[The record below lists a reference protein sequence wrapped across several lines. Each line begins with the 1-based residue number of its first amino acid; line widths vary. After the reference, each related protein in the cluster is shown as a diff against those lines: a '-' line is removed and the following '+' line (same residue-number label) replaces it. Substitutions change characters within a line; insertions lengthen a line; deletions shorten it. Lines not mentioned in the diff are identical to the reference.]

1 LFSGTNFAG
10 DVLNRAEGKR
20 TMGINADKFGSLQLL
35 MGNEAIARGAIEAGI
50 GVATAYPGTPS
61 SEVIATLAKV
71 AKKLN
76 LYVEWSI
83 NEKVAVEVAAAAA
96 LSGVRAITAMKQNGL
111 NVALDF
117 LANLAL
123 TGVNKGMV
131 LMVGDDPGGLSSTNE
146 QDSRHI
152 AKILDLPLLEPATFQ
167 EAKDMTKWA
176 FELSEEISNVCM
188 VRTVTRI
195 SHARGNVVL
204 GELPAVE
211 KRARFDTSK
220 YYAGI
225 GGMAPKLHQIMHE
238 KRKKIVDLFEASPFN
253 SYLGPETP
261 ELLIVASGSG
271 WLYSMEAVRT
281 LSLGKAVGVLK
292 LGTTWPLPEQF
303 LRTQLSRAEK
313 ILAVEEVDPFLE
325 ANLKEFIAD
334 NMTGMR
340 FTFFGKSSGHTKPY
354 GELNVDLVMQAIAT
368 IMSINFTARDA
379 AYEKKAQEVEKT
391 CVPPRTSQLCPGCPH
406 RATYWALKDALRMA
420 GGDGVVTGD
429 IGCYAMGVLPTGFAQ
444 VKTVHAMG
452 SGMGVASGLG
462 KLDGFHFE
470 QPVVAMAGD
479 STFFHAV
486 IPALLNAVH
495 SEADVILVVL
505 DNAGTA
511 MTGFQPHPGS
521 DTDAAG
527 EARPRISI
535 EKLCEALGIAVDV
548 VDPYDIEATRKTFL
562 GVLARKGKTRVV
574 ISRRECALIRASK
587 QPGPISR
594 VRIAADKCLG
604 DSCGCNKYCTR
615 VFKCP
620 GLIWDKDSGKAKID
634 EAVCTG
640 CGVCLSVCPQ
650 SAIVGEAVQ

>member
-1 LFSGTNFAG
+1 MAG
-10 DVLNRAEGKR
+10 IE
-20 TMGINADKFGSLQLL
+20 ADRPGSLELL
-35 MGNEAIARGAIEAGI
+35 MGNEAIARGALEAGI

-71 AKKLN
+71 AKKMN

-176 FELSEEISNVCM
+176 FELSEEISSVCM
-188 VRTVTRI
+188 IRSVTRI
-195 SHARGNVVL
+195 SHARGNVEL
-204 GELPAVE
+204 GEVPAAE
-211 KRARFDTSK
+211 KRAHFDTSK

-225 GGMAPKLHQIMHE
+225 GGVAPKLHQFMHE
-238 KRKKIVDLFEASPFN
+238 KRKRVVDLFETSPFN
-253 SYLGPETP
+253 SYLGPEAP
-261 ELLIVASGSG
+261 QLLIAASGSG

-281 LSLGKAVGVLK
+281 LSLGKTVGVLK
-292 LGTTWPLPEQF
+292 LGTTWPLPPKF
-303 LRTQLSRAEK
+303 LKAHLARAER
-313 ILAVEEVDPFLE
+313 ILVIEEVDAFLE
-325 ANLKEFIAD
+325 ANVKEFVAD
-334 NMTGMR
+334 NLPGKH
-340 FTFFGKSSGHTKPY
+340 FAFFGKSSGHTKSY
-354 GELNVDLVMQAIAT
+354 GELNVDIVMQAIAT
-368 IMSINFTARDA
+368 VMSIDFRSRDE

-429 IGCYAMGVLPTGFAQ
+429 IGCYAMGVFPTGFAQ

-462 KLDGFHFE
+462 KLDRFHFK

-495 SEADVILVVL
+495 SEADVLLVVL

-527 EARPRISI
+527 EARPKISI
-535 EKLCEALGIAVDV
+535 EKLCEALGIDVYV
-548 VDPYDIEATRKTFL
+548 VDPYDMEATRNTFL
-562 GVLARKGKTRVV
+562 DVLARKGKTRVV
-574 ISRRECALIRASK
+574 ISRRECALIRASR
-587 QPGPISR
+587 QRGPICK
-594 VRIAADKCLG
+594 VRIAADKCFG
-604 DSCGCNKYCTR
+604 DNCGCNRYCTR

-650 SAIVGEAVQ
+650 SAIVVEAAQ